1 MIFLC
6 NCTGKNRK
14 DNILLIDIKQRLEH
28 NKLKPT
34 RGSEI
39 GIRRKYMT
47 EENKNEALEVR
58 NLAADADAQTA
69 EDMIPEIQQKIS
81 QTKKEM
87 PKKSKAGKIL
97 ILLLA
102 AFVIFSIVRI
112 VQLQMEDTAEEE
124 EQLLTNVAVQQV
136 SRGDVSVVSPV
147 SGRISSSN
155 AVNVIPLVSGE
166 VKEVFVEEGDRVS
179 EGQILFTID
188 NRVAQLQTDQAQLG
202 IKSAQ
207 DSVDALKKS
216 LERMQS
222 LYDAGAVSKS
232 DLESIE
238 TQYQNALN
246 SLEQAKLSAETSS
259 TSLDYYTVKAPSSGC
274 ATTVNVVAG
283 GVAAQTSPAVV
294 ISDTDT
300 LELKANVSE
309 NLINCIAEGQK
320 VTFDIESDPRNS
332 SKLRAVNVCPVG

>member
-1 MIFLC
+1 M
-6 NCTGKNRK
+6 
-14 DNILLIDIKQRLEH
+14 
-28 NKLKPT
+28 
-34 RGSEI
+34 
-39 GIRRKYMT
+39 
-47 EENKNEALEVR
+47 
-58 NLAADADAQTA
+58 
-69 EDMIPEIQQKIS
+69 
-81 QTKKEM
+81 
-87 PKKSKAGKIL
+87 
-97 ILLLA
+97 
-102 AFVIFSIVRI
+102 
-112 VQLQMEDTAEEE
+112 
-124 EQLLTNVAVQQV
+124 
-136 SRGDVSVVSPV
+136 
-147 SGRISSSN
+147 
-155 AVNVIPLVSGE
+155 VSGE
-166 VKEVFVEEGDRVS
+166 VKEVFVKEGDRVS

-207 DSVDALKKS
+207 DGVDALKKS
-216 LERMQS
+216 LDRMQS

-300 LELKANVSE
+300 LELKAKVSE
-309 NLINCIAEGQK
+309 NLINCITEGQK
-320 VTFDIESDPRNS
+320 VSVYIKSLSEEPYTGTITSCLLYTSRC
-332 SKLRAVNVCPVG
+332 V